1 MEKKESKQGTGRYQ
15 LLKNDFFI
23 NRIAGKYIFN
33 SVISMISLY
42 AGSLIDTLIVG
53 MFLDEEGLA
62 AMSLVSPVYLV
73 YYTVGATIGIGA
85 SILGSRMLG
94 KGDGKGYRN
103 VFTSATLL
111 MAAAF
116 LIMTVGGFVFLRPIS
131 RLLAGSAGEEQAELV
146 RQYLLYY
153 IPAGGFNL
161 LAYIPMYFLKT
172 DGKPKVTSRLFTL
185 SAVTNVVFSYL
196 FMCPL
201 VDMGIGGASL
211 ATALSNL
218 ETVVIGFPILL
229 THSTELKLVRHSFS
243 KKNVRE
249 MIVAGVPNGL
259 SNLLESA
266 RIVLINTLLM
276 GIGAAALLPCYTVVR
291 NISDLLSSVLIGIS
305 SALLPL
311 IGIYF
316 GERDYEGER
325 SVIRRSERLGLYIM
339 LPLVLLVCV
348 IPRPIFLLF
357 GVTDE
362 SLIREGMWA
371 IPLSCIGLLASYLN
385 ILYSS
390 YLTSI
395 KREAFAT
402 IMVALRLFIMLAVS
416 AVPLAY
422 TLGSVGIWAS
432 LSLAEILS
440 LAAYFCIVRVLR
452 KKKPTLD
459 RFLLDTSKESAGDIV
474 FSVQN
479 EEQDIVNAS
488 EKIALFCEEQEIDM
502 KRTMRVSLAIEEI
515 LTFLL
520 SHCLGKEKT
529 NYIDVRVCRLGEEV
543 MIRFRYIGK
552 IFDPISFYEE
562 NEGNEE
568 MEEELLGIKMMTK
581 SASLTEFKQTMGANN
596 LMMIF

>member
-1 MEKKESKQGTGRYQ
+1 MEKKQSSQATERYQ

-23 NRIAGKYIFN
+23 KRIARKYIFN
-33 SVISMISLY
+33 SVVSMISLY

-85 SILGSRMLG
+85 SISGSRMLG
-94 KGDGKGYRN
+94 KGDGKGYRK

-111 MAAAF
+111 MLFAF
-116 LIMTVGGFVFLRPIS
+116 LLMTAGGFAFLRPIS
-131 RLLAGSAGEEQAELV
+131 RLLAGSAGEEQVELV

-153 IPAGGFNL
+153 IPAGGLNL
-161 LAYIPMYFLKT
+161 LAYIPMYFLRT
-172 DGKPKVTSRLFTL
+172 DGKPRITSRLFTL
-185 SAVTNVVFSYL
+185 SAVSNVVFSYL

-211 ATALSNL
+211 ATAISNL
-218 ETVVIGFPILL
+218 GTVVLGFPLL
-229 THSTELKLVRHSFS
+229 LKNSSELKFVKHSFS
-243 KKNVRE
+243 GKFIRE
-249 MIVAGVPNGL
+249 MLMAGIPNGL

-266 RIVLINTLLM
+266 RIVLVNSLLM
-276 GIGAAALLPCYTVVR
+276 AIGAAALLPCYTVVR

-325 SVIRRSERLGLYIM
+325 AVLRRSERVGLYIM

-348 IPRPIFLLF
+348 LPRPIFLLF
-357 GVTDE
+357 GVKDE
-362 SLIREGMWA
+362 NLIREGMLA
-371 IPLSCIGLLASYLN
+371 IPLSCVGLLASYLN
-385 ILYSS
+385 ILYSG

-395 KREAFAT
+395 KRESLAAAL
-402 IMVALRLFIMLAVS
+402 VALRLFFVLAAC
-416 AVPLAY
+416 AVPLAF
-422 TLGSVGIWAS
+422 TLGSYGIWLS
-432 LSLAEILS
+432 LSLAEIVT
-440 LAAYFCIVRVLR
+440 LALYYGICRVLR
-452 KKKPTLD
+452 KKNPSLD
-459 RFLLDTSKESAGDIV
+459 RFLLDTSMESAGDIV

-488 EKIALFCEEQEIDM
+488 EKIAVFCEEQDIDM

-520 SHCLGKEKT
+520 AHCIGKEKT
-529 NYIDVRVCRLGEEV
+529 NYIDVRVCRLEKEV
-543 MIRFRYIGK
+543 MIRFRYVGK
-552 IFDPISFYEE
+552 IFDPISFYQE

-568 MEEELLGIKMMTK
+568 MEEELLGLKMMIK
-581 SASLTEFKQTMGANN
+581 SASLIDFRQTMGANN
-596 LMMIF
+596 LMLIF